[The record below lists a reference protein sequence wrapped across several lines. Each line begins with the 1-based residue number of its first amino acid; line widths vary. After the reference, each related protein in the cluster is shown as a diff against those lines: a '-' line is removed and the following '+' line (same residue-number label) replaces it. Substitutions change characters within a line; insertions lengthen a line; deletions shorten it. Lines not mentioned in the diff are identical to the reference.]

1 MKKNQPLTLF
11 SLLIIFIGFLYV
23 FFNDDPL
30 QSEAEF
36 IIFFAVIVLMSYSVM
51 ELSKAKLNFKWL
63 FGFAVL
69 SRLLFLFI
77 PPNLSPDFY
86 RFIWDGELLNMGINP
101 YAYTPNELI
110 SIPSIYA
117 SEYMRLLYHGMTD
130 LSQVHYSNYPVV
142 NQLFYFIPAYFSD
155 SIQGN
160 ILGLKLIIILF
171 DIGTILLIKK
181 ILILLKININNLW
194 LYALNPLIII
204 EFAGNL
210 HFEGVMIFFL
220 LLSIYYVINPK
231 YKHSGWVMA
240 GIFLAIS
247 AQIKLIPLMFIPFY
261 YKKLRWRKSL
271 GFTAVTSLIFILI
284 GMVLWRQP
292 MYLNNMMKSIN
303 DYFVSFE
310 FNSSIFT
317 IINHFKS
324 NEIGWNA
331 TYIVGPFLSKI
342 AFVLIIL
349 LAIFRKYT
357 TDIDIFKGMM
367 FALLIYYGFATTV
380 HPWYISMVLVLSIFT
395 NYKVG
400 FIWSIMV
407 FSSYIIYLEPSQT
420 ILVKTLEYSVVSTVL
435 IRDIFANRKNTA
447 FGLNFKEFF
456 SD

>member
-1 MKKNQPLTLF
+1 MKKIQPLTLF
-11 SLLIIFIGFLYV
+11 SLLIIPMGFLYI
-23 FFNDDPL
+23 FFNNAPL
-30 QSEAEF
+30 QSKAEF
-36 IIFFAVIVLMSYSVM
+36 ITFFAVIVVIANGVM
-51 ELSKAKLNFKWL
+51 VLSKSKLNFKWL
-63 FGFAVL
+63 FGLTIL

-110 SIPSIYA
+110 SMPSIYA

-130 LSQVHYSNYPVV
+130 LSQVHYSNYPIV
-142 NQLFYFIPAYFSD
+142 NQLFYFIPAYFFD

-171 DIGTILLIKK
+171 DIGSILLIKK
-181 ILILLKININNLW
+181 LLILLKINENKLW

-220 LLSIYYVINPK
+220 LLSIYFVVNPK
-231 YKHSGWVMA
+231 YKSSGWIMA
-240 GIFLAIS
+240 GIFLALS

-261 YKKLRWRKSL
+261 YKKMRWRKSL
-271 GFTAVTSLIFILI
+271 GFTAVTLIIFILI
-284 GMVLWRQP
+284 GMILWSQP
-292 MYLNNMMKSIN
+292 MYFNNMMKSIN

-317 IINHFKS
+317 IFNHIKS
-324 NEIGWNA
+324 SKIGWNA
-331 TYIVGPFLSKI
+331 TYIIGPLLSKI
-342 AFVLIIL
+342 AFVLIIV
-349 LAIFRKYT
+349 LAVFRKYT
-357 TDIDIFKGMM
+357 SDVDIFKGMM
-367 FALLIYYGFATTV
+367 FALLIYYGLATTV
-380 HPWYISMVLVLSIFT
+380 HPWYISMVLVLGIFT
-395 NYKVG
+395 NYQVG

-407 FSSYIIYLEPSQT
+407 INSYIIYLDPNQT
-420 ILVKTLEYSVVSTVL
+420 NSVKILEYLIVSIIL
-435 IRDIFANRKNTA
+435 IRDIIVNRKNKA

-456 SD
+456 SE